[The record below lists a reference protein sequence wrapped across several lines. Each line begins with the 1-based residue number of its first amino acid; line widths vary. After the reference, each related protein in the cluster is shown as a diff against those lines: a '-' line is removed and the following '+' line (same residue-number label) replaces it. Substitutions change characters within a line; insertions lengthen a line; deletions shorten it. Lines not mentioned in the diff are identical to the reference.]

1 MNKDL
6 VLSIMVHSFKK
17 ANIDLA
23 VDSGIESSSA
33 QTQVEAM
40 DEVVKKCMVKVLDD
54 LLENFPDIQNSV
66 G

>member
-6 VLSIMVHSFKK
+6 ILSIMAHSFKK

-23 VDSGIESSSA
+23 VESGVDPSSA
-33 QTQVEAM
+33 QSQVEAM
-40 DEVVKKCMVKVLDD
+40 DTIIKKCMDKVLDD
-54 LLENFPDIQNSV
+54 LLENFPNIQNSV